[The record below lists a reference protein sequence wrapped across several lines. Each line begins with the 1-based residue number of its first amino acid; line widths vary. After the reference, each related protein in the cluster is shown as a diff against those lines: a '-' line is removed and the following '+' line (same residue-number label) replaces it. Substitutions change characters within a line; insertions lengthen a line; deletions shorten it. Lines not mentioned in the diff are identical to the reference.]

1 MSTLQF
7 ATGRPLADR
16 LTRSTAVNRAGHA
29 APASPSPRLLPPTQD
44 CIAPFTPAD
53 PPLGPPCRRMAQ
65 RGKRSR
71 ATPREG
77 ETNFSPAPPPAS
89 PARDSTQTPH
99 RGHPRETTQHA
110 AEEYTPERARSV
122 ADAPAQARGAQ
133 FLANT
138 KQPRGNRARSA
149 ATPAP
154 GARMRPHPRVVRTPA
169 EREAHRPLRAS
180 GPPGQQPST
189 CNQNTKTRAPQR
201 PVRRLPPL
209 RSALPTHQ
217 TTATSPTLACGE
229 SGELLRSGGAS
240 GGGGVAVAARIL
252 CSPRATPS
260 AEAPPRTHA
269 PPLSA
274 REASGGGGGAGH
286 VGAVGRRCP
295 HGGERVWQPRP
306 QLLCCSAAQ
315 SLQVRC
321 QSFNVLWRS
330 VAALTPR
337 AARHQVPDAPPQP
350 SAGPPGRRSA
360 PLLQTRATSGQA
372 LEFAHAEAERRGG
385 CRGRM
390 ARAGRATLRC
400 VKHSELS

>member
-1 MSTLQF
+1 
-7 ATGRPLADR
+7 
-16 LTRSTAVNRAGHA
+16 
-29 APASPSPRLLPPTQD
+29 
-44 CIAPFTPAD
+44 
-53 PPLGPPCRRMAQ
+53 
-65 RGKRSR
+65 
-71 ATPREG
+71 
-77 ETNFSPAPPPAS
+77 
-89 PARDSTQTPH
+89 
-99 RGHPRETTQHA
+99 
-110 AEEYTPERARSV
+110 
-122 ADAPAQARGAQ
+122 
-133 FLANT
+133 
-138 KQPRGNRARSA
+138 
-149 ATPAP
+149 
-154 GARMRPHPRVVRTPA
+154 MRPHPRVVKTPA

-209 RSALPTHQ
+209 RSSSPTRQ

-229 SGELLRSGGAS
+229 SGEFLRSGGAS
-240 GGGGVAVAARIL
+240 GGGGVAVAARI
-252 CSPRATPS
+252 CARR
-260 AEAPPRTHA
+260 APPTPPPRKGRSAA
-269 PPLSA
+269 PNA
-274 REASGGGGGAGH
+274 RAAAQCPRGIRRRRRRGSRWSDRAALPARGRASVA
-286 VGAVGRRCP
+286 AAA
-295 HGGERVWQPRP
+295 
-306 QLLCCSAAQ
+306 SAAQ
-315 SLQVRC
+315 LRRASNRC

-360 PLLQTRATSGQA
+360 PLLQTSPRGGQA